1 MTFQTYNPNIELL
14 STVKKQG
21 QQHRSFCSKW
31 FKEYNWIS
39 FCTTRNKVFCYY
51 CRKSAKMIA
60 SSVLNKRTERL
71 SLWMVLIIEKKQN
84 RNFREHKWSHSHK
97 QALISHQTLL
107 KGSVAWLLSNGLC
120 KDQAEYW
127 TRLMKLSSSLK
138 YHIYAKL

>member
-39 FCTTRNKVFCYY
+39 FCNTRNKVFCYH

-60 SSVLNKRTERL
+60 SSVLNQRTERL
-71 SLWMVLIIEKKQN
+71 SLWMVLIIEKKSKT
-84 RNFREHKWSHSHK
+84 EI
-97 QALISHQTLL
+97 L
-107 KGSVAWLLSNGLC
+107 
-120 KDQAEYW
+120 
-127 TRLMKLSSSLK
+127 
-138 YHIYAKL
+138 